1 MQRGAHHTSID
12 IASGI
17 GCSCGGTEHIQG
29 TGIFLADFTPTDRHG
44 VTHARRFYSQF
55 MHAHNDSGDIIRATI
70 LIGSFNKVIDAF
82 LGN

>member
-1 MQRGAHHTSID
+1 MQRGAHYTPINITD
-12 IASGI
+12 GI
-17 GCSCGGTEHIQG
+17 GRSCGAEHIYG

-44 VTHARRFYSQF
+44 VAHARRLYSQF
-55 MHAHNDSGDIIRATI
+55 MHAHNDSGDIIRAAI